1 MGIDT
6 DLPSEVTIHDLPTVV
21 ATRDN
26 LAPYGDLIEP
36 AEDGAPFG
44 PGDAMLDLSQ
54 GTPRFYIMALTYRG
68 MVVKQ
73 ITRHRRVTQCL
84 ATAGDKP
91 WLIALAP
98 PRAVDNPEAE
108 PAIAEIKGF
117 SIPPGTA
124 IKLHAGTWHAGP
136 FFETET
142 MNFFNLE
149 LADTNET
156 DHQNSYLARE
166 RGVALRFLPA

>member
-1 MGIDT
+1 MSMDS
-6 DLPSEVTIHDLPTVV
+6 DLPSNVTIHDMPTVA
-21 ATRDN
+21 ATREN
-26 LAPYGDLIEP
+26 FAIYGTLIEP

-44 PGDAMLDLSQ
+44 PGDAMLDLSK
-54 GTPRFYIMALTYRG
+54 GTPRFYIMALTFRG

-84 ATAGDKP
+84 ATAGDAP
-91 WLIALAP
+91 WMIALAP
-98 PRAVDNPEAE
+98 PRDIENPEAE
-108 PAIAEIKGF
+108 PEIAEIKGF
-117 SIPPGTA
+117 TIKPGTA

-156 DHQNSYLARE
+156 DHQNCYLARE
-166 RGVALRFLPA
+166 RGVALRFRPE